1 VNSLIN
7 IIVQKKL
14 TSYQKNTSFLRLVL
28 GLNAST
34 SSQSSFHTEINI
46 QDETE
51 LQQQQQQQNNDTVV
65 EIHP

>member
-1 VNSLIN
+1 
-7 IIVQKKL
+7 
-14 TSYQKNTSFLRLVL
+14 LVL

-51 LQQQQQQQNNDTVV
+51 LQQQQQQNNDTVV